1 MVIKMKK
8 IIFTLALCVAACLCL
23 NAQAQKAK
31 FGYVDYA
38 AVIQSL
44 PETKLA
50 EDEVKALK
58 ADLEKEGEQLQNE
71 FYAKYQELQQG
82 NYSSAAVQ
90 KVKQQEVQD
99 MYKRVQSFAE
109 AAEEQLSKK
118 QQDLLAPISEKVLAA
133 IKEIAKAGGYAY
145 IFDKTTP
152 LYANDTID
160 LTEQVKAKLAE
171 QK

>member
-1 MVIKMKK
+1 MKK
-8 IIFTLALCVAACLCL
+8 IIFTLFLCVAACFCFD
-23 NAQAQKAK
+23 AQAQKAK

-38 AVIQSL
+38 SVIQSL

-50 EDEVKALK
+50 EEEVKALK

-82 NYSSAAVQ
+82 NYTSPAIQ

-109 AAEEQLSKK
+109 AAEEQLTKK

-133 IKEIAKAGGYAY
+133 IKEVAKAGNFTYV
-145 IFDKTTP
+145 FDKTTP
-152 LYANDTID
+152 LYANETID
-160 LTEQVKAKLAE
+160 LTEQVKSKLAQ